1 MRTQLTFGILGLS
14 LLSALPACKKNNNDG
29 HSNSNPTGKPD
40 TVYVLGTTN
49 QANVYWVNGVE
60 NQLSSPTGVIQ
71 APSLAVSGTT
81 VYVGGSVV
89 KGGTLQGNAE
99 IWVNGVGSA
108 LPDSGAGSGSTIFVS
123 GNDVYLAGI
132 SSYTTPSTVP
142 YTTPNAAYPL
152 YWNVATYWKNGV
164 AASLL
169 NVPIVGYMVGY
180 GVDSH
185 DDYVSS
191 MFVSGNDVYVAG
203 GSRQYQQGNP
213 VSYQFAGYWKNGQ
226 FVNLSAGLI
235 DTTQGNS
242 SQFMMA
248 YPNTTAI
255 YVSGN
260 DVYLTGVVYGQSSNQ
275 AVYWK
280 DGAASYL
287 QGAGGRL
294 TAANGIFVSGSDV
307 YVAGAAT
314 DNEGNQSA
322 IYWKNGVPSTLST
335 AAGNSGANAICVLD
349 TNVYVAG
356 YSDSVGVSYAT
367 YWKNGVPVRLGA
379 YGAASAIYVK

>member
-1 MRTQLTFGILGLS
+1 MRAQLTFGILGLF
-14 LLSALPACKKNNNDG
+14 LLSCLPACKKNQDG
-29 HSNSNPTGKPD
+29 HPNPTQPGKPD

-60 NQLSSPTGVIQ
+60 NPLNSPTGVIYTS
-71 APSLAVSGTT
+71 SLAVSGTT
-81 VYVGGSVV
+81 VYVGGAVV
-89 KGGTLQGNAE
+89 KGGTTQGNAE
-99 IWVNGVGSA
+99 IWVNGVGAA
-108 LPDSGAGSGSTIFVS
+108 LPDSGAGFGNTIFVS
-123 GNDVYLAGI
+123 GSDVYMAGI
-132 SSYTTPSTVP
+132 SNYTNPSTVP
-142 YTTPNAAYPL
+142 YTTPNANYPL

-180 GVDSH
+180 GVDDY

-203 GSRQYQQGNP
+203 GSHQYQQGNP
-213 VSYQFAGYWKNGQ
+213 ASYQFAGYWKNGQ

-235 DTTQGNS
+235 DTTQDNNP
-242 SQFMMA
+242 QFLMA

-260 DVYLTGVVYGQSSNQ
+260 DVYLTGIVYGQSGNQ

-280 DGAASYL
+280 DGVASYL

-294 TAANGIFVSGSDV
+294 TMANGIFVSGSDV
-307 YVAGAAT
+307 YVAGTAT
-314 DNEGNQSA
+314 DNNGNQSA

-335 AAGNSGANAICVLD
+335 AAGNSGASAVCVLD

-356 YSDSVGVSYAT
+356 YTDSVGVSYAT